1 MGVATHCFTTFAGCP
16 WDGSHFSTICG
27 VLSSIKA
34 VHMGTGTVRCRGRR
48 RDCVS
53 IYIRPGKGEQS
64 TSRRGVFPAFT
75 SRPKRED
82 LMSARSPA
90 FPARCRKCQ

>member
-64 TSRRGVFPAFT
+64 TSR
-75 SRPKRED
+75 PKRED